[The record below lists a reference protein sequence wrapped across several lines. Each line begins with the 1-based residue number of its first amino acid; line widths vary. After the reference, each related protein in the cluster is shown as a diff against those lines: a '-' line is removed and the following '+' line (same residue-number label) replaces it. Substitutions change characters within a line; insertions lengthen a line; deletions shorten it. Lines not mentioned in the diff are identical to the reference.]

1 MKHLLYSLLG
11 ILLLAGCKE
20 DKYNVIIPMSDI
32 YLSAPQDGAIID
44 LNDLSI
50 EKYSFSWEKPLENGA
65 KLLICTDRKFKEPVI
80 IDAGKSTSVAISA
93 LTADQSFSQLGIKAG
108 QEAVL
113 YWTVKETG
121 NITAAA
127 SEARTIRVKRMTSK
141 LVQPEDLTKISLAEN
156 APETAVQFE
165 WDTQE
170 WPESTSYSLCFSLDP
185 EMKQTV
191 AEHSV
196 GVVNGKS
203 SLTHEEL
210 QALLDKLSIKR
221 WTSNSV
227 YWNVK
232 TDDGQWVSRSSG
244 VLNMTEMMRFIDV
257 RGDEKITY
265 RVAKV
270 KYSTGEE
277 VVWLAENLRTTKYPD
292 GTDIS
297 LANGD
302 YWNAPSDISEGLQ
315 KAYGKYYSI
324 KIVDKI
330 VSDGWKMPTFE
341 DYKLLLNES
350 LQTGSADVLKHRTYW
365 NWSESVPDNANAW
378 GIGLVPGGYVQ
389 YVGANEKVINY
400 NQADNNC
407 YLLTRDLAEQV
418 VLFSDYG
425 MRTKEIYNVNAW
437 GGAPAR
443 FIYIGK

>member
-210 QALLDKLSIKR
+210 QALLGNLQFGNLVFSR
-221 WTSNSV
+221 LNRHNNAHT
-227 YWNVK
+227 K
-232 TDDGQWVSRSSG
+232 TH
-244 VLNMTEMMRFIDV
+244 
-257 RGDEKITY
+257 ITLGGIY
-265 RVAKV
+265 FCCLGRIRQD
-270 KYSTGEE
+270 T
-277 VVWLAENLRTTKYPD
+277 L
-292 GTDIS
+292 
-297 LANGD
+297 
-302 YWNAPSDISEGLQ
+302 
-315 KAYGKYYSI
+315 GKF
-324 KIVDKI
+324 
-330 VSDGWKMPTFE
+330 PF
-341 DYKLLLNES
+341 
-350 LQTGSADVLKHRTYW
+350 
-365 NWSESVPDNANAW
+365 
-378 GIGLVPGGYVQ
+378 
-389 YVGANEKVINY
+389 
-400 NQADNNC
+400 
-407 YLLTRDLAEQV
+407 
-418 VLFSDYG
+418 
-425 MRTKEIYNVNAW
+425 
-437 GGAPAR
+437 
-443 FIYIGK
+443 

>member
-32 YLSAPQDGAIID
+32 YLSTPQDGAIID

-65 KLLICTDRKFKEPVI
+65 KLLICADRKFKEPVI
-80 IDAGKSTSVAISA
+80 IDAGKSTSVTISA

-165 WDTQE
+165 WNTQE

-185 EMKQTV
+185 EMIQTV
-191 AEHSV
+191 AEQSV
-196 GVVNGKS
+196 GVVNGKA

-227 YWNVK
+227 YWNVNN
-232 TDDGQWVSRSSG
+232 G
-244 VLNMTEMMRFIDV
+244 
-257 RGDEKITY
+257 Y
-265 RVAKV
+265 RVLPE
-270 KYSTGEE
+270 Y
-277 VVWLAENLRTTKYPD
+277 
-292 GTDIS
+292 
-297 LANGD
+297 
-302 YWNAPSDISEGLQ
+302 
-315 KAYGKYYSI
+315 
-324 KIVDKI
+324 
-330 VSDGWKMPTFE
+330 
-341 DYKLLLNES
+341 
-350 LQTGSADVLKHRTYW
+350 
-365 NWSESVPDNANAW
+365 
-378 GIGLVPGGYVQ
+378 
-389 YVGANEKVINY
+389 
-400 NQADNNC
+400 
-407 YLLTRDLAEQV
+407 
-418 VLFSDYG
+418 
-425 MRTKEIYNVNAW
+425 
-437 GGAPAR
+437 
-443 FIYIGK
+443 

>member
-32 YLSAPQDGAIID
+32 YLSTPQDGAIID

-50 EKYSFSWEKPLENGA
+50 EKYSFSWEKLWKMEQSCLFVLTGNS
-65 KLLICTDRKFKEPVI
+65 KNRVI